1 MYDYG
6 DTLMSSN
13 MVMQNLPTNTS
24 VEQSMDSGHNEIRV
38 SARVAAIDSDKR
50 EVVIDVIEAGLGN
63 SRDRRLYEAAMLSQ
77 SPDVFVG
84 AQMFADHLSPE
95 VERKMQGLP
104 RSVRDL
110 TGSIKEAWW
119 QPDGGPSGNGSIQAR
134 VRIAAPWL
142 WDLVKNDPELVGVSI
157 NAVGRTR
164 PGVGPDGKPA
174 HMVESITQCHSV
186 DWVAQAG
193 AGGRI
198 VGFLESHYGQGD
210 TEVSIDWEAV
220 SKEDIAEHRPD
231 LVDAFEADVFKTLE
245 ELEASLMAEIE
256 AEAEEQETEP
266 VAEESVE
273 GETPETADED
283 EDVPASRDDDEDDTD
298 DVTSDEPE
306 LVGVA
311 EGDYFTYDEVK
322 QIVLEAAQA
331 IEAKYEA
338 RERVRENRL
347 IAHDV
352 LAESGLPVL
361 SQQAIRKTLQDFDG
375 DAHDLR
381 ESLKESIKEKRAE
394 LSSVTGRGVQGL
406 GPSLLMEA
414 DGSDDGEKD
423 QPVSQAGAH
432 TALLSELGLD

>member
-1 MYDYG
+1 M
-6 DTLMSSN
+6 
-13 MVMQNLPTNTS
+13 
-24 VEQSMDSGHNEIRV
+24 ESGHNEIRE
-38 SARVAAIDSDKR
+38 SARVATIDSEKR

-119 QPDGGPSGNGSIQAR
+119 QPDGGPNGSGSIQAR

-210 TEVSIDWEAV
+210 KEVSIDWEAL
-220 SKEDIAEHRPD
+220 SKEDIAENRPD

-256 AEAEEQETEP
+256 ADGDDNEIEP
-266 VAEESVE
+266 VAEESAE
-273 GETPETADED
+273 GETHETADED
-283 EDVPASRDDDEDDTD
+283 EDDPSSRDDDEDETD
-298 DVTSDEPE
+298 DVASDEPE

-311 EGDYFTYDEVK
+311 ESEVFTYDEVK

-352 LAESGLPVL
+352 LAESGLPAL

-375 DAHDLR
+375 GADDLR

-406 GPSLLMEA
+406 GPSLLVEA
-414 DGSDDGEKD
+414 DSDDGDKD
-423 QPVSQAGAH
+423 QPISQAGAH

>member
-1 MYDYG
+1 
-6 DTLMSSN
+6 MSSSEHTEN
-13 MVMQNLPTNTS
+13 
-24 VEQSMDSGHNEIRV
+24 IRE
-38 SARVAAIDSDKR
+38 SARVAGIDVEKR

-63 SRDRRLYEAAMLSQ
+63 SRDRRLYEAAMLSG
-77 SPDVFVG
+77 SADVFVG

-119 QPDGGPSGNGSIQAR
+119 EPNGGPNGRGSIQAR

-142 WDLVKNDPELVGVSI
+142 WDLVNNDPELVGVSI
-157 NAVGRTR
+157 NAVGRTK

-210 TEVSIDWEAV
+210 LEVSIDWEAI
-220 SKEDIAEHRPD
+220 SKEEIVKNRPD
-231 LVDAFEADVFKTLE
+231 IVDAFEADVFKSLE
-245 ELEASLMAEIE
+245 ELEASLLAEIE
-256 AEAEEQETEP
+256 AEKDDEVQVETEP
-266 VAEESVE
+266 VAEESAE
-273 GETPETADED
+273 GETPEAVEED
-283 EDVPASRDDDEDDTD
+283 EAGSVEGDDPDEEQDDDV
-298 DVTSDEPE
+298 VTSDEPE

-311 EGDYFTYDEVK
+311 ESDVFTYDEVK
-322 QIVLEAAQA
+322 QIVMEAAKA

-361 SQQAIRKTLQDFDG
+361 SQQAIRKTYEDFDG
-375 DAHDLR
+375 AADTLR
-381 ESLKESIKEKRAE
+381 ESLKGSIKEKRAE
-394 LSSVTGRGVQGL
+394 LASVTGRGVHGL
-406 GPSLLMEA
+406 GPSLLMEGETEVQDDKPA
-414 DGSDDGEKD
+414 DG
-423 QPVSQAGAH
+423 AH
-432 TALLSELGLD
+432 SRLLSELGLQD

>member
-1 MYDYG
+1 
-6 DTLMSSN
+6 MSS
-13 MVMQNLPTNTS
+13 
-24 VEQSMDSGHNEIRV
+24 EQEDRIIE
-38 SARVAAIDSDKR
+38 SARVASIDSEKR

-63 SRDRRLYEAAMLSQ
+63 SRDRRLYEADMLSE
-77 SPDVFVG
+77 SSDVFVG

-119 QPDGGPSGNGSIQAR
+119 QPDGGPNGSGSVQAR

-174 HMVESITQCHSV
+174 HMVEAITQCHSV

-210 TEVSIDWEAV
+210 QEVSIDWEAV
-220 SKEDIAEHRPD
+220 SKEDIAENRPD
-231 LVDAFEADVFKTLE
+231 LVDAFEADVFTALE

-256 AEAEEQETEP
+256 AEGDEQETVP
-266 VAEESVE
+266 VAEEPVE
-273 GETPETADED
+273 GEAHTDAADESD
-283 EDVPASRDDDEDDTD
+283 PEVEPEDDESDEETD
-298 DVTSDEPE
+298 EVASEEPE

-311 EGDYFTYDEVK
+311 EGESEYFTYDEVK

-352 LAESGLPVL
+352 LAESGLPAL
-361 SQQAIRKTLQDFDG
+361 SQQAIRKTYEDFDG
-375 DAHDLR
+375 GADDLR

-406 GPSLLMEA
+406 GPSLLVEA
-414 DGSDDGEKD
+414 DVDEEKGESASTL
-423 QPVSQAGAH
+423 PGAH

>member
-1 MYDYG
+1 
-6 DTLMSSN
+6 
-13 MVMQNLPTNTS
+13 
-24 VEQSMDSGHNEIRV
+24 MDSGHNQIRE
-38 SARVAAIDSDKR
+38 SARVVATDSDKR

-77 SPDVFVG
+77 SPDIFVG

-210 TEVSIDWEAV
+210 EEVSIDWEAL

-231 LVDAFEADVFKTLE
+231 LIDAFEADVFKTLE

-256 AEAEEQETEP
+256 AEDDEQETEP
-266 VAEESVE
+266 VAVE
-273 GETPETADED
+273 ADEGDAPEPAD
-283 EDVPASRDDDEDDTD
+283 EHDDEDDTEPHGDSDVDTD
-298 DVTSDEPE
+298 DVEAPEPE

-311 EGDYFTYDEVK
+311 ESDYFTYDEVK

-352 LAESGLPVL
+352 LAESGLPAL

-375 DAHDLR
+375 GADDLR
-381 ESLKESIKEKRAE
+381 EALTESIKEKRAE

-406 GPSLLMEA
+406 GPSLLVEA
-414 DGSDDGEKD
+414 DSDDDGDKG
-423 QPVSQAGAH
+423 QPSQAGAH

>member
-1 MYDYG
+1 
-6 DTLMSSN
+6 
-13 MVMQNLPTNTS
+13 MVMQNLPANTS
-24 VEQSMDSGHNEIRV
+24 MEQNMDSGHNEIRE
-38 SARVAAIDSDKR
+38 SARVATIDSEKR

-63 SRDRRLYEAAMLSQ
+63 SRDRRLYETEMLSQ
-77 SPDVFVG
+77 SPDVFIG
-84 AQMFADHLSPE
+84 AQMFADHLPPE

-119 QPDGGPSGNGSIQAR
+119 QPNGGPSGNGSIQAR
-134 VRIAAPWL
+134 VKIAAPWL

-174 HMVESITQCHSV
+174 HMVESITHCHSV

-210 TEVSIDWEAV
+210 MEVSIDWEAV

-231 LVDAFEADVFKTLE
+231 LVDAFEADVFNTLE

-256 AEAEEQETEP
+256 AEANEQETEP
-266 VAEESVE
+266 VAEESAE
-273 GETPETADED
+273 GETPEAADED
-283 EDVPASRDDDEDDTD
+283 EDVPSSRDDDENDAD

-311 EGDYFTYDEVK
+311 ENEFFTYDEVK
-322 QIVLEAAQA
+322 EIVLEAAQA

-361 SQQAIRKTLQDFDG
+361 SQQAIRKTFQDFESNADE
-375 DAHDLR
+375 LR

-414 DGSDDGEKD
+414 EGGDDGEKD